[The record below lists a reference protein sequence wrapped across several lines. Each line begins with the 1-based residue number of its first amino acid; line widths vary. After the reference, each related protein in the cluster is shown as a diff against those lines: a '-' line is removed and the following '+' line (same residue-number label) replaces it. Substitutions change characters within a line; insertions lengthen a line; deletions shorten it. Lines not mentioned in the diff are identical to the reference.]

1 MGEGMAEGAAQPPL
15 VVILGPTGVGKT
27 ALSLHLAR
35 VLNGE
40 IVSADS
46 RQIYREMD
54 IGTGKATAAEQAVA
68 PHHLLDLRRPDEV
81 LTLAEFQRLAFTAIA
96 AIHGR
101 HRLPLLVGGSALYV
115 RAVVEGLQIPPSP
128 PDPALRANLEAELA
142 AEGVAALFARLQAL
156 DPVGAAAIDRK
167 NPRRVVR
174 ALEIRLVTGESKVAL
189 AGAQPPPYR
198 ILRIGLNLPREEL
211 YRRIDARVDAM
222 LAGGL
227 LAETERLL
235 AAGYAPALPAMTS
248 LGYREMSAHLRGELA
263 LAEAATRMKTETHR
277 YVRHQLTWFR
287 KMGEIH
293 WFEPGEGTPVA
304 VEQLIRDWLAS
315 PGRG

>member
-189 AGAQPPPYR
+189 AGAQPPPYC

>member
-1 MGEGMAEGAAQPPL
+1 MAEGTAQPPL

-27 ALSLHLAR
+27 ALSLHLAQA
-35 VLNGE
+35 LNGE

-81 LTLAEFQRLAFTAIA
+81 LTLAEFQQLAFTAIA

-115 RAVVEGLQIPPSP
+115 RAVVEGLQIPPSS
-128 PDPALRANLEAELA
+128 PDPALRARLEAELA

-156 DPVGAAAIDRK
+156 DPMSAAAIDRQ

-189 AGAQPPPYR
+189 AGAEPPPYR
-198 ILRIGLNLPREEL
+198 ILRIGLNLPREAL

-222 LAGGL
+222 IAGGL

-235 AAGYAPALPAMTS
+235 AAGFSPALPAMTS
-248 LGYREMSAHLRGELA
+248 LGYREMGAHLRGELT

-293 WFEPGEGTPVA
+293 WFEPGEGTPAA
-304 VEQLIRDWLAS
+304 VEQLVSGWLAS
-315 PGRG
+315 GAGA

>member
-1 MGEGMAEGAAQPPL
+1 MAEGAAQPPL

-40 IVSADS
+40 IVSAYS

>member
-1 MGEGMAEGAAQPPL
+1 
-15 VVILGPTGVGKT
+15 
-27 ALSLHLAR
+27 
-35 VLNGE
+35 
-40 IVSADS
+40 
-46 RQIYREMD
+46 
-54 IGTGKATAAEQAVA
+54 
-68 PHHLLDLRRPDEV
+68 
-81 LTLAEFQRLAFTAIA
+81 
-96 AIHGR
+96 
-101 HRLPLLVGGSALYV
+101 
-115 RAVVEGLQIPPSP
+115 VVEGLQIPPSP

-263 LAEAATRMKTETHR
+263 LAE
-277 YVRHQLTWFR
+277 
-287 KMGEIH
+287 
-293 WFEPGEGTPVA
+293 PGEGTPVA

>member
-1 MGEGMAEGAAQPPL
+1 MAEGAAQPPL

-27 ALSLHLAR
+27 ALSLHLAQA
-35 VLNGE
+35 LNGE

-81 LTLAEFQRLAFTAIA
+81 LTLAEFQQLAFTAIA

-115 RAVVEGLQIPPSP
+115 RAVVEGLQIPPSS
-128 PDPALRANLEAELA
+128 PDPALRARLEAELA

-156 DPVGAAAIDRK
+156 DPMSAAAIDRQ

-189 AGAQPPPYR
+189 AGAEPPPYR
-198 ILRIGLNLPREEL
+198 ILRIGLNLPREAL

-222 LAGGL
+222 IAGGL

-235 AAGYAPALPAMTS
+235 AAGFSPALPAMTS
-248 LGYREMSAHLRGELA
+248 LGYREMGAHLRGELT

-293 WFEPGEGTPVA
+293 WFEPGEGTPAA
-304 VEQLIRDWLAS
+304 VEQLVSGWLAS
-315 PGRG
+315 GAGA

>member
-1 MGEGMAEGAAQPPL
+1 
-15 VVILGPTGVGKT
+15 VGKT

-54 IGTGKATAAEQAVA
+54 IGTGKATAAEHAVA

>member
-1 MGEGMAEGAAQPPL
+1 MAEGAAQPPL

-35 VLNGE
+35 ALNGE

-81 LTLAEFQRLAFTAIA
+81 LTLAEFQQLAFTAIA
-96 AIHGR
+96 AIHAR

-115 RAVVEGLQIPPSP
+115 RAVVEGLQIPPSS
-128 PDPALRANLEAELA
+128 PDPALRARLEAELA

-156 DPVGAAAIDRK
+156 DPMGAAAIDRQ

-189 AGAQPPPYR
+189 AGAEPPPYR
-198 ILRIGLNLPREEL
+198 ILRIGLNLPREAL
-211 YRRIDARVDAM
+211 YHRIDARVDAM
-222 LAGGL
+222 IAGGL

-248 LGYREMSAHLRGELA
+248 LGYREMGAHLRGELT
-263 LAEAATRMKTETHR
+263 LAEAAARMKTETHR

-293 WFEPGEGTPVA
+293 WFEPGQGTPA
-304 VEQLIRDWLAS
+304 AAEQLVSGWLAS
-315 PGRG
+315 GARV

>member
-1 MGEGMAEGAAQPPL
+1 MAEGAAQPPL

-128 PDPALRANLEAELA
+128 PDPTLRANLEAELA
-142 AEGVAALFARLQAL
+142 AEGVAALFERLQAL

-248 LGYREMSAHLRGELA
+248 LGYREMSAHLRGELT

-293 WFEPGEGTPVA
+293 WFEPGEGTPVV

-315 PGRG
+315 SGRG

>member
-1 MGEGMAEGAAQPPL
+1 
-15 VVILGPTGVGKT
+15 VGKT